1 LVLDEG
7 ERNIGELGV
16 SKVQADHANV
26 RIAPPILTLLHIIG
40 AFLLARFIPLP
51 FVVPPII
58 KNFGFALVVI
68 GFLLGLGAV
77 LAFRRAR
84 TTLDPYHP
92 VSSIV
97 TSGIYGFSRN
107 PIYLSFLLMVIGIPL
122 NTGTYWGIILAPLFI
137 LFCNKLVIEHEEAY
151 LEKKFGET
159 YTSYKSRVRR
169 WL

>member
-1 LVLDEG
+1 MKLA
-7 ERNIGELGV
+7 
-16 SKVQADHANV
+16 KTDHAQV
-26 RIAPPILTLLHIIG
+26 RIPPPVLTLLFIIA
-40 AFLLARFIPLP
+40 AFLLGRFVQLP
-51 FVVPPII
+51 FPVPPIVRYI
-58 KNFGFALVVI
+58 GFALVVI

-77 LAFRRAR
+77 FAFRRAR

-107 PIYLSFLLMVIGIPL
+107 PIYLGFLLMVIGIPL
-122 NTGTYWGIILAPLFI
+122 NSGTYWGIVLAPIFI
-137 LFCNKLVIEHEEAY
+137 WLCNNLVIEHEEVY
-151 LEKKFGET
+151 LEHEFGET

>member
-1 LVLDEG
+1 M
-7 ERNIGELGV
+7 
-16 SKVQADHANV
+16 KPAKTDHANV
-26 RIAPPILTLLHIIG
+26 RIPPPVLALLFIIA
-40 AFLLARFIPLP
+40 AFLLGRFVRLP
-51 FVVPPII
+51 FSLPPIVRYI
-58 KNFGFALVVI
+58 GFTLAVI
-68 GFLLGLGAV
+68 GFLLGLGAA

-107 PIYLSFLLMVIGIPL
+107 PIYFGFLLMVIGIPL
-122 NTGTYWGIILAPLFI
+122 NGGTYWGILLAPIFI
-137 LFCNKLVIEHEEAY
+137 WLCNKLIIEHEESY